1 MTSSTNPT
9 NSYLILGAGIFGVS
23 TAYYLKKSHPAA
35 RVTLIDRDAFDAESR
50 VAASWDWNKVVRAD
64 YSDLIYCR
72 LALESQDIFN
82 NDPLWKPYF
91 HETGVYWVCRDD
103 YARDVVGNY
112 EKLGRK
118 ADIRAVPLDE
128 AKRLYGGLFEQA
140 DYTDAKEVL
149 INKTSGWGAAGD
161 CLRAV
166 TRAAIE
172 LGVSYKQADVQ
183 RLLFAPG
190 KEGVCVGVR
199 TATGGEIK
207 GDKVILATGAFTA
220 KLLELSAAET
230 GRQDLVA
237 GPRIVAGG
245 IATGM
250 VTLDSESYKKFAE
263 MPVGFQGYSA
273 DKGPFLGT
281 LPPTPE
287 KQLKWWGR
295 TIFSNT
301 QEVVPG
307 RFVSAPPVAADYSQ
321 WNVSQKL
328 KDDVRYS
335 ARMFYGSATA
345 SWKFEKLRIC
355 WDAFTPTGDFII
367 SPHTAAKG
375 LYVATCGS
383 FHGFKF
389 FPVIGKYVVQMLE
402 GKLEDDLKTK
412 WAWDRTAEQLDPT
425 PNPEF
430 PRTEMR
436 DMLDDKAVA
445 KL

>member
-1 MTSSTNPT
+1 MTTNKD
-9 NSYLILGAGIFGVS
+9 SYLILGAGIFGVS
-23 TAYYLKKSHPAA
+23 TAYYLIKANPSAS
-35 RVTLIDRDAFDAESR
+35 VTLVDRDAFDADSR

-64 YSDLIYCR
+64 YADITYCQ
-72 LALESQDIFN
+72 LALEAQDIFN
-82 NDPLWKPYF
+82 NDPLWQPYF

-103 YARDVVGNY
+103 YAQAVVNNY
-112 EKLGRK
+112 KKLGRK
-118 ADIRAVPLDE
+118 AELAAFPLDE
-128 AKRLYGGLFEQA
+128 SKKMYGGLFKEA

-149 INKTSGWGAAGD
+149 INKTSGWAAAGD

-166 TRAAIE
+166 TREVIR
-172 LGVSYKQADVQ
+172 LGVKYVQADVE
-183 RLLFAPG
+183 RLVVDDARICS
-190 KEGVCVGVR
+190 GVK
-199 TATGGEIK
+199 TKTGEEIHASR
-207 GDKVILATGAFTA
+207 VILSTGAFTA
-220 KLLELSAAET
+220 KLLEYTAAAT
-230 GRQDLVA
+230 GKEDLRA

-250 VTLDSESYKKFAE
+250 VTLDEKSYKKFAA

-273 DKGPFLGT
+273 EEGPFLGT

-301 QEVVPG
+301 QEVLPG
-307 RFVSAPPVAADYSQ
+307 RFVSAPPTDADYAQ
-321 WNVSQKL
+321 WKVSQKL
-328 KDDVRYS
+328 QNDVRYS
-335 ARMFYGSATA
+335 ARMFYGAPTAT
-345 SWKFEKLRIC
+345 WEMEKFRIC

-367 SPHTAAKG
+367 SPHSAAKG

-402 GKLEDDLKTK
+402 GKLDPHLKQK

-430 PRTEMR
+430 PRSEMS
-436 DMLDDKAVA
+436 DMLDAAPAA

>member
-1 MTSSTNPT
+1 MTTITP
-9 NSYLILGAGIFGVS
+9 SYLILGAGIFGVS
-23 TAYYLKKSHPAA
+23 TAYYLIKANPNAS
-35 RVTLIDRDAFDAESR
+35 VTIVDRDAFDAESR

-64 YSDLIYCR
+64 YSDIVYCR
-72 LALESQDIFN
+72 LAVEAQDIFN

-103 YARDVVGNY
+103 YAQEVVNNY
-112 EKLGRK
+112 KKLGRK
-118 ADIRAVPLDE
+118 AEIAAVPLDE
-128 AKRLYGGLFEQA
+128 AKKLYGGLFEKA

-166 TRAAIE
+166 TREAIR
-172 LGVSYKQADVQ
+172 LGVKYVQADVETLIFDAQ
-183 RLLFAPG
+183 G
-190 KEGVCVGVR
+190 NCTGVKSKAGP
-199 TATGGEIK
+199 EIK
-207 GDKVILATGAFTA
+207 AAKVVLSTGAFTS
-220 KLLELSAAET
+220 KLLEQSAAAT
-230 GRQDLVA
+230 GKPDLCA
-237 GPRIVAGG
+237 GPRIVAAG

-250 VTLDSESYKKFAE
+250 VTLDSESYRKFAA

-301 QEVVPG
+301 QEVLPG
-307 RFVSAPPVAADYSQ
+307 RFVSAPPVAHDYEQ
-321 WNVSQKL
+321 WTVSQKL
-328 KDDVRYS
+328 KDDVRFS
-335 ARMFYGSATA
+335 ARMFYGPPTA
-345 SWKFEKLRIC
+345 SWSMEKFRIC

-367 SPHTAAKG
+367 SPHSAAKG

-389 FPVIGKYVVQMLE
+389 FPVIGKYVVDMLE
-402 GKLEDDLKTK
+402 GKLEESLQQK
-412 WAWDRTAEQLDPT
+412 WAWERTAEQLDST
-425 PNPEF
+425 SNPEF

-436 DMLDDKAVA
+436 DMLDNTVS

>member
-1 MTSSTNPT
+1 MSSPSP
-9 NSYLILGAGIFGVS
+9 SYLILGAGIFGVS
-23 TAYYLKKSHPAA
+23 TAYHLKKSHPSAS
-35 RVTLIDRDAFDAESR
+35 VTLIDRDAYTAETR

-103 YARDVVGNY
+103 YASDVVGNY
-112 EKLGRK
+112 KKLGRK
-118 ADIRAVPLDE
+118 ADIAAVPLE
-128 AKRLYGGLFEQA
+128 QAKRLYGGLFMKA

-166 TRAAIE
+166 TRAAVGM
-172 LGVSYKQADVQ
+172 GVEYVQADVGS
-183 RLLFAPG
+183 LIINDDG
-190 KEGVCVGVR
+190 SCGGVKTVM
-199 TATGGEIK
+199 GEEIR
-207 GDKVILATGAFTA
+207 GDKVILATGAYTA
-220 KLLELSAAET
+220 KLLELSAAAT
-230 GRQDLVA
+230 GKEDLRA

-250 VTLDSESYKKFAE
+250 VTLDKESYKKFAD

-273 DKGPFLGT
+273 EKGPFLGT

-307 RFVSAPPVAADYSQ
+307 RFVSAPPVSQDYSQ

-328 KDDVRYS
+328 REDVRYS
-335 ARMFYGSATA
+335 ARSFYGDETA
-345 SWKFEKLRIC
+345 KWEFEKLRIC

-367 SPHTAAKG
+367 SPHSGAKG

-389 FPVIGKYVVQMLE
+389 FPVIGNYVVQMLE
-402 GKLEDDLKTK
+402 GKLEPELQTK

-425 PNPEF
+425 PNPEY
-430 PRTEMR
+430 PRTEMK
-436 DMLDDKAVA
+436 DMLDDKPVA
-445 KL
+445 RL

>member
-1 MTSSTNPT
+1 MSTSQQ
-9 NSYLILGAGIFGVS
+9 SYLILGAGIFGVS
-23 TAYYLKKSHPAA
+23 TAYYLIKAHPNAS
-35 RVTLIDRDAFDAESR
+35 VTLVDRDAFDADSR

-64 YSDLIYCR
+64 YADITYCA
-72 LALESQDIFN
+72 LALEAQDIFN
-82 NDPLWKPYF
+82 NDPLWQPYF

-103 YARDVVGNY
+103 YAQDVVGNY
-112 EKLGRK
+112 KTLGRK
-118 ADIRAVPLDE
+118 AELAAFPLKEARAM
-128 AKRLYGGLFEQA
+128 YGGLFEQA

-149 INKTSGWGAAGD
+149 INKTSGWAAAGD

-166 TRAAIE
+166 TRKAIE
-172 LGVSYKQADVQ
+172 LGVRYVQADVE
-183 RLLFAPG
+183 RLVFNERG
-190 KEGVCVGVR
+190 DCSGVK
-199 TATGGEIK
+199 TATGEEIK
-207 GDKVILATGAFTA
+207 ASNVILSTGAFTA
-220 KLLELSAAET
+220 KLLELTAAAT
-230 GRQDLVA
+230 GKEDLRA

-250 VTLDSESYKKFAE
+250 VTLDEKSYEKFAK

-301 QEVVPG
+301 QEVLPG
-307 RFVSAPPVAADYSQ
+307 RFVSAPPTDNDYAQ
-321 WNVSQKL
+321 WNVSRRLQ
-328 KDDVRYS
+328 DDVRYS
-335 ARMFYGSATA
+335 ARMFYGAPTAT
-345 SWKFEKLRIC
+345 WEMEKFRIC
-355 WDAFTPTGDFII
+355 WDAFTPTGDFIV
-367 SPHTAAKG
+367 SPHSAAKG

-402 GKLEDDLKTK
+402 GKLAAHLQQK
-412 WAWDRTAEQLDPT
+412 WSWDRTPEQLDPT

-430 PRTEMR
+430 PRSEMS
-436 DMLDDKAVA
+436 DMLDAAPAA